1 MRADRLLR
9 MIWML
14 SGRSA
19 PTPATEL
26 ADRLDVSVRTVLR
39 DVEALSTAGVPV
51 YTRQGRGGGVSLLPH
66 WRPDLLGLEADEARA
81 LATVVSL
88 AGAGALGLDDAVER
102 ALDKVAASAAS
113 RGAPEESGET
123 VRLGT
128 RVVIDP
134 EGWLPGIGGRSW
146 LKEALA
152 AVEGGYSVR
161 FRYTP
166 GQSGATREV
175 VSPALGLLCAGS
187 DWYLVGRAEHETRF
201 FRLDRID
208 ELETCEADGA
218 ESSSASAGSEE
229 GSGKSTGFGRAA
241 SAEAAESVDARF
253 DLLGEW
259 HAARERF
266 RSRFHPLPAL
276 LELQPDALG
285 RLRSLVQVEAIE
297 AGGEQPDVALGD
309 GEIPVSSADN
319 CPSVRA
325 RVVFAD
331 ISHALEALPRL
342 AGKVRVLEPPELRAS
357 MRELAEQLMADHT
370 DEDESKK
377 HDS

>member
-51 YTRQGRGGGVSLLPH
+51 YTQQGRGGGVSLLPH
-66 WRPDLLGLEADEARA
+66 WRPDLLGLEEEEARA
-81 LATVVSL
+81 LTAAASL
-88 AGAGALGLDDAVER
+88 AGAAALGVEDSLRR
-102 ALDKVAASAAS
+102 ALDKAAVSAAT
-113 RGAPEESGET
+113 RGAPEKSGAA

-152 AVEGGYSVR
+152 AVEGGCSVR

-175 VSPALGLLCAGS
+175 ASPALGLLCAGS
-187 DWYLVGRAEHETRF
+187 DWYLAGHTEPGTRF

-208 ELETCEADGA
+208 ELEVCDAVGHETHSASSGPRARGA
-218 ESSSASAGSEE
+218 EPADSGEVTAQEPAGS
-229 GSGKSTGFGRAA
+229 
-241 SAEAAESVDARF
+241 RF
-253 DLLGEW
+253 DLLAEW
-259 HAARERF
+259 QAARAHF
-266 RSRFHPLPAL
+266 CSRFHPLPAV
-276 LELQPDALG
+276 LEVQPDALG
-285 RLRSLVQVEAIE
+285 RLRTLVNVEA
-297 AGGEQPDVALGD
+297 V
-309 GEIPVSSADN
+309 EISSREETRVSESSAAVAVTSTG
-319 CPSVRA
+319 PAPVRA

-342 AGKVRVLEPPELRAS
+342 AGKVRVLEPAELRAS
-357 MRELAEQLMADHT
+357 MRELARRLLVDYREQGAY
-370 DEDESKK
+370 S
-377 HDS
+377 

>member
-51 YTRQGRGGGVSLLPH
+51 YTQQGRGGGVSLLPH
-66 WRPDLLGLEADEARA
+66 WRPDLLGLEEEEARA
-81 LATVVSL
+81 LTAAASL
-88 AGAGALGLDDAVER
+88 AGAAALGVEDSLRR
-102 ALDKVAASAAS
+102 ALDKAAASAAT
-113 RGAPEESGET
+113 RGAPEKSGVA

-152 AVEGGYSVR
+152 AVEGGCSVR

-175 VSPALGLLCAGS
+175 ASPALGLLCAGS
-187 DWYLVGRAEHETRF
+187 DWYLVGRAEHGTRF

-218 ESSSASAGSEE
+218 GSASTSATMEG
-229 GSGKSTGFGRAA
+229 GSGNPTGPGKVAA
-241 SAEAAESVDARF
+241 DGPVDTRF
-253 DLLGEW
+253 DLLAEW
-259 HAARERF
+259 HTARERF
-266 RSRFHPLPAL
+266 RSRFHSLPAV
-276 LELQPDALG
+276 LEVRPDALG
-285 RLRSLVQVEAIE
+285 RLRSLVRVEAID
-297 AGGEQPDVALGD
+297 ACGEQPDIALVD
-309 GEIPVSSADN
+309 GETPVSSADN
-319 CPSVRA
+319 CPPLRV

-331 ISHALEALPRL
+331 VSHALEVLPRL
-342 AGKVRVLEPPELRAS
+342 AGQARVLEPLELRAR
-357 MRELAEQLMADHT
+357 MRELAEQLMADYT